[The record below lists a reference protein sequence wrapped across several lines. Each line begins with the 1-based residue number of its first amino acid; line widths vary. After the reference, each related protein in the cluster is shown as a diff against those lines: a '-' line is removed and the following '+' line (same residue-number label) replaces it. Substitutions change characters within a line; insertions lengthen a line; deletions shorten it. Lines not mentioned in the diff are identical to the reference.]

1 MTSFLG
7 LEIEQGPQGIDVHLD
22 TYIQEAIDEYG
33 TYFKKPLKP
42 KKVPMQPGV
51 VLEGSDCP
59 ELPDPREPSVGS
71 VVLISEQISIY

>member
-1 MTSFLG
+1 MTLEETMTSFLG

-51 VLEGSDCP
+51 VLLEARMGGRTMQP
-59 ELPDPREPSVGS
+59 GNFLRLP
-71 VVLISEQISIY
+71 